1 MPEVGRLQGGHRS
14 VGNWTLAQVCK
25 HLAGSI
31 NGSIDGFDLRRHRIK
46 RALFARPLLW
56 YTFRFGIPPGYTVDP
71 ALTPP
76 DEVRLDEASTGLREA
91 IARYQRH
98 DGPLAPHPLFGEL
111 SRAMWDRM
119 QCFHCAHHLRFVWP
133 SEPAPSGQ
141 LGQDVDGVADAH
153 Y

>member
-1 MPEVGRLQGGHRS
+1 MPEVERLRAGYRS
-14 VGNWTLAQVCK
+14 VGNWTLAQVCE

-56 YTFRFGIPPGYTVDP
+56 YTFRFGIPSGYTVDP

-76 DEVRLDEASTGLREA
+76 DDAGLDGAITGLREA
-91 IARYQRH
+91 LARYQQH
-98 DGPLAPHPLFGEL
+98 DGPLSPHPLFGKL
-111 SRAMWDRM
+111 SRAMWNRM

-133 SEPAPSGQ
+133 SEPAPES
-141 LGQDVDGVADAH
+141 
-153 Y
+153 